1 MPLYF
6 SFTIEPMCF
15 RTRSIKDMGII
26 MDVIMLA
33 PASVF
38 RMPELPGLSVDFSLS
53 EARVGYKVLGLLFLN
68 LVR

>member
-1 MPLYF
+1 MPLCF
-6 SFTIEPMCF
+6 SLTIEPMCF

-38 RMPELPGLSVDFSLS
+38 RMPEPPGLSDELSLS
-53 EARVGYKVLGLLFLN
+53 EARVGYNESDLLFLN

>member
-1 MPLYF
+1 
-6 SFTIEPMCF
+6 MCF

-26 MDVIMLA
+26 IEVIMLA

-38 RMPELPGLSVDFSLS
+38 RMPEPPELSVELFLS
-53 EARVGYKVLGLLFLN
+53 EARIGYNDSDLLFLN